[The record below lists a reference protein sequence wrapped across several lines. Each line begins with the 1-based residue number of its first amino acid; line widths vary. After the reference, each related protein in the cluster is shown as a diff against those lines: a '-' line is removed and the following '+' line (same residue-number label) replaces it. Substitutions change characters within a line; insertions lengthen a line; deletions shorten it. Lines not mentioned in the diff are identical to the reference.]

1 MQMDSTRWTQI
12 QALFHDAA
20 DLPKPEQR
28 VFLALACGED
38 DVLLADVLALLEE
51 DARSSSLLDRDV
63 AQVAHQILNKEQPPS
78 TAFEE
83 FGHYKIKHV
92 LGEGGM
98 GVVYLAEREDLG
110 SLVAIKLLRDAWLSP
125 ARRERFA
132 IEQRTLAQLNHPSV
146 ARLYDAG
153 ILTDGTPWFVMEYV
167 DGLPL
172 TEYCRQRNCSID
184 QKLRLFHAVCE
195 AVLYAHQHAV
205 IHRDLKPSNILVKN
219 DGSVRLLDFGIAK
232 QMEASG
238 EPAEQTR
245 TVLRLMTPAYAAPE
259 QIRGDR
265 VGIQTDVYSLGVIL
279 YELLARQLPFDV
291 STRTPAEAESLMIQA
306 EPEKP
311 SVIAKRTAD
320 RADSEKSAESI
331 SATSWAELDVIC
343 LAAMHR
349 DPQRR
354 YRSVEALIRDVDHY
368 LSGEPLDARP
378 DTFRYRMGKFVG
390 RNQRAV
396 AVGALAFTAVVA
408 LVTFFMLRLKA
419 ERDNATRQTQIAA
432 SINQFLSDDLLGRSN
447 PLQSGKASESLVD
460 AVVQAS
466 PNIDRQFQRE
476 PQVAARL
483 HQTIA
488 KSLDSRTDYP
498 VARSEYQ
505 RAAALFNQVD
515 GPLSQDAIIVQL
527 QRASMEARTY
537 EAGSLPLAKKILAD
551 QETLISKIDHSGQ
564 DLQVWLFSA
573 RGMIALIGNDAKS
586 AVQNFQAAND
596 AAQKIPSFD
605 QRARLD
611 LKQRLVFAYIRFGD
625 PAKAEQLARELI
637 AEYTNVAGAES
648 PNVLRVRL
656 NLTQALM
663 NQSKFAE
670 AVQEANKIYPAFVI
684 ALGEDHELSMQLLA
698 TRAQSE
704 GSLGNWDDTIR
715 DDLTIYR
722 IAVQKQ
728 GPLSFFPIAT
738 LSDASLAQCR
748 AGRLAEGESN
758 ARKAMESS
766 RKAFGDRAAL
776 TDGVRFGLADC
787 LIGMGKLDEA
797 SKLLESVDAKAVTQ
811 LSGDPNWSANL
822 DLALGEL
829 AFRRGDY
836 ATAQKYAQAAA
847 PIFTR
852 ADAEPFQRHALQVLT
867 LAIEK
872 HPASS
877 K

>member
-1 MQMDSTRWTQI
+1 MDSNRWSQI
-12 QALFHDAA
+12 QNLFHDAA
-20 DLPKPEQR
+20 DLPKAEQR
-28 VFLALACGED
+28 RFLESACGSD

-51 DARSSSLLDRDV
+51 DARSSSLLERDV
-63 AQVAHQILNKEQPPS
+63 AHVAHQILNAEAPQPA
-78 TAFEE
+78 AFRE
-83 FGHYKIKHV
+83 FGNYKIKHV

-98 GVVYLAEREDLG
+98 GVVYLAERADLG

-132 IEQRTLAQLNHPSV
+132 IEQRTLAQLNHPSI

-153 ILTDGTPWFVMEYV
+153 ILADGTPWFVMEYV

-172 TEYCRQRNCSID
+172 TEYCRQRECSID
-184 QKLRLFHAVCE
+184 QRLRLFHAVCE

-232 QMEASG
+232 QMESSG
-238 EPAEQTR
+238 AAEQTR

-279 YELLARQLPFDV
+279 YEMLTGKLPFDV
-291 STRTPAEAESLMIQA
+291 SERTPAEAESLIYQSD
-306 EPEKP
+306 PEKP
-311 SVIAKRTAD
+311 SVLIKRHA
-320 RADSEKSAESI
+320 SLSGSAL
-331 SATSWAELDVIC
+331 AELDVIC
-343 LAAMHR
+343 LAAIHK

-354 YRSVEALIRDVDHY
+354 YRSVEALIRDVDHF
-368 LSGEPLDARP
+368 LVGEPLEVRP
-378 DTFRYRMGKFVG
+378 DTFGYRLGKFVT
-390 RNQRAV
+390 RNRRPVIAASLGFV
-396 AVGALAFTAVVA
+396 AVVA
-408 LVTFFMLRLKA
+408 LVVFFVLRLKT

-466 PNIDRQFQRE
+466 PNIDRQFQNE

-488 KSLDSRTDYP
+488 RSLDSRTDYP
-498 VARSEYQ
+498 VARREYD
-505 RAAALFNQVD
+505 RAAALFNQID
-515 GPLSQDAIIVQL
+515 GWLSQDAIVVEL
-527 QRASMEARTY
+527 QRAGMEARTY

-551 QETLISKIDHSGQ
+551 QEALLAKIPQPRS
-564 DLQVWLFSA
+564 DLAVWLASA

-586 AVQNFQAAND
+586 AVQNFQAAVD
-596 AAQKIPSFD
+596 ASQKLPSFD
-605 QRARLD
+605 PRARLD
-611 LKQRLVFAYIRFGD
+611 LKQRLVFSYIRLGD

-637 AEYTNVAGAES
+637 SEYSNVAGPDS
-648 PNVLRVRL
+648 PSVLRVRL

-663 NQSKFAE
+663 NQSKFAD
-670 AVQEANKIYPAFVI
+670 AVQEANRIYPDFVRM
-684 ALGEDHELSMQLLA
+684 LGEDHELSMQLLA

-704 GSLGNWDDTIR
+704 GSLGDWDGTIR

-722 IAVQKQ
+722 LAVQKQ

-748 AGRLAEGESN
+748 AGRLTEGERN
-758 ARKAMESS
+758 ARQAVEFS
-766 RKAFGDRAAL
+766 RKAFGDRAGL
-776 TDGVRFGLADC
+776 TDGSRYSLASC
-787 LIGMGKLDEA
+787 LIGLGKLDEA
-797 SKLLESVDAKAVTQ
+797 ANILGMIDIKAVAQ
-811 LSGDPNWSANL
+811 LSGDPNWAANV
-822 DLALGEL
+822 DLAMGEI

-836 ATAQKYAQAAA
+836 SAARKYVQSAT
-847 PIFTR
+847 PVFTR
-852 ADAEPFQRHALQVLT
+852 IDAEPYQKHALQVLT
-867 LAIEK
+867 VAIDK
-872 HPASS
+872 HPAPGN
-877 K
+877 

>member
-1 MQMDSTRWTQI
+1 MTMDSNRWSQI
-12 QALFHDAA
+12 QNLFHDAA
-20 DLPKPEQR
+20 DLPKAEQR
-28 VFLALACGED
+28 RFLESACGSD

-51 DARSSSLLDRDV
+51 DARSSSLLERDV
-63 AQVAHQILNKEQPPS
+63 AHVAHEILNAEAPQPAS
-78 TAFEE
+78 LRE
-83 FGHYKIKHV
+83 FGNYKIRHV

-98 GVVYLAEREDLG
+98 GVVYLAERADLG

-132 IEQRTLAQLNHPSV
+132 IEQRTLAQLNHPSI

-153 ILTDGTPWFVMEYV
+153 ILADGTPWFVMEFV

-172 TEYCRQRNCSID
+172 TEYCRQRDCSID
-184 QKLRLFHAVCE
+184 QRLRLFHAVCE

-232 QMEASG
+232 QMETSG
-238 EPAEQTR
+238 AEAEQTR
-245 TVLRLMTPAYAAPE
+245 TVLRLLTPAYAAPE
-259 QIRGDR
+259 QIHGGR

-279 YELLARQLPFDV
+279 YEMLTEKLPFDI
-291 STRTPAEAESLMIQA
+291 SERAPAEAESLIHQSG
-306 EPEKP
+306 PEKP
-311 SVIAKRTAD
+311 SALINRHA
-320 RADSEKSAESI
+320 SLSGSAL
-331 SATSWAELDVIC
+331 AELDVIC
-343 LAAMHR
+343 LAAIHK

-354 YRSVEALIRDVDHY
+354 YRSVEALIRDVDHF
-368 LSGEPLDARP
+368 LVGEPLEARP
-378 DTFRYRMGKFVG
+378 DTFGYRLGKFIT
-390 RNQRAV
+390 RNRRPVIA
-396 AVGALAFTAVVA
+396 ASLGFAAVVA
-408 LVTFFMLRLKA
+408 LVVFFVLRLKT

-466 PNIDRQFQRE
+466 PNIDRQFQNE

-488 KSLDSRTDYP
+488 RSLDSRTDYP
-498 VARSEYQ
+498 VARREYD
-505 RAAALFNQVD
+505 RAAALFNQID
-515 GPLSQDAIIVQL
+515 GSLSQDAIVVQL
-527 QRASMEARTY
+527 QRAGMEARTY
-537 EAGSLPLAKKILAD
+537 ESGSLPLAKKILTD
-551 QETLISKIDHSGQ
+551 QEALLAKIPQ
-564 DLQVWLFSA
+564 PRADLAVWLASA

-586 AVQNFQAAND
+586 AVENFQAAID
-596 AAQKIPSFD
+596 AAQKLPSFD
-605 QRARLD
+605 PRARLD
-611 LKQRLVFAYIRFGD
+611 LKQRLVFSYIRLGD

-637 AEYTNVAGAES
+637 SEYSNVAGPDS

-670 AVQEANKIYPAFVI
+670 AVQEANRIYPDFVRM
-684 ALGEDHELSMQLLA
+684 LGEDHELSMQLLA

-704 GSLGNWDDTIR
+704 GSLGDWDGTIR

-722 IAVQKQ
+722 LAVQKQ

-748 AGRLAEGESN
+748 AGRLVEGESN
-758 ARKAMESS
+758 ARKAVEFS
-766 RKAFGDRAAL
+766 RKAFGDRAGL
-776 TDGVRFGLADC
+776 TDGSRYSLASC
-787 LIGMGKLDEA
+787 LIGMGRLDEA
-797 SKLLESVDAKAVTQ
+797 ANLLGMIDTKAVAQ
-811 LSGDPNWSANL
+811 LSGDPNWGANV
-822 DLALGEL
+822 DLALGEI

-836 ATAQKYAQAAA
+836 SGARKYAQSAT
-847 PIFTR
+847 PVFTR
-852 ADAEPFQRHALQVLT
+852 VDAEPFQKHALQVLT
-867 LAIEK
+867 LAIDK
-872 HPASS
+872 HPAPGN
-877 K
+877 

>member
-1 MQMDSTRWTQI
+1 MDTNRWTQI

-28 VFLALACGED
+28 TFLASACGHD
-38 DVLLADVLALLEE
+38 DILLADVLALLEE
-51 DARSSSLLDRDV
+51 DARSSSLLDSDV
-63 AQVAHQILNKEQPPS
+63 AHVAHEILNEEAQRPS
-78 TAFEE
+78 SFRE

-132 IEQRTLAQLNHPSV
+132 IEQRTLAQLNHPCI

-153 ILTDGTPWFVMEYV
+153 ILADGTPWFVMEYV
-167 DGLPL
+167 EGLPL
-172 TEYCRQRNCSID
+172 TEYCRQRECSID
-184 QKLRLFHAVCE
+184 QRLRLFHAVCE

-232 QMEASG
+232 QMESSG
-238 EPAEQTR
+238 VPADQTR

-265 VGIQTDVYSLGVIL
+265 VGIQADVYSLGVIL
-279 YELLARQLPFDV
+279 YEMLTGQLPFDL
-291 STRTPAEAESLMIQA
+291 SKRTPMEAESLIIQT

-311 SVIAKRTAD
+311 SAIVKRAAELQSSAKN
-320 RADSEKSAESI
+320 SPSI
-331 SATSWAELDVIC
+331 SNTSWADLDVLC
-343 LAAMHR
+343 LAAMHK

-368 LSGEPLDARP
+368 LSGEPLEARP
-378 DTFRYRMGKFVG
+378 DTFRYRMGKFVT
-390 RNQRAV
+390 RNRRPVTAAAFAFAAV
-396 AVGALAFTAVVA
+396 LA
-408 LVTFFMLRLKA
+408 LVIFFVLRLKT
-419 ERDNATRQTQIAA
+419 ERDNANRQTSIAA

-447 PLQSGKASESLVD
+447 PLQSGKASETLLD

-466 PNIDRQFQRE
+466 ANIDRQFQRE
-476 PQVAARL
+476 PQIAARL

-488 KSLDSRTDYP
+488 RSLDSRTDYP
-498 VARSEYQ
+498 VARREYD
-505 RAAALFNQVD
+505 RAAALFNQID
-515 GPLSQDAIIVQL
+515 GPLSQDAIIVEL
-527 QRASMEARTY
+527 QRAGMEARSY
-537 EAGSLPLAKKILAD
+537 ETGSLPLAKKILSD
-551 QETLISKIDHSGQ
+551 QETLLSKITQ
-564 DLQVWLFSA
+564 PRADLSVWLFSA

-586 AVQNFQAAND
+586 AVEDFQAAQD
-596 AAQKIPSFD
+596 TAQKLPSFD
-605 QRARLD
+605 QRTRLD
-611 LKQRLVFAYIRFGD
+611 LKQRLVFAYIRFGE

-637 AEYTNVAGAES
+637 AEYSNVAGPES

-663 NQSKFAE
+663 NESKFAD
-670 AVQEANKIYPAFVI
+670 AVQEANRIYPAFVLM
-684 ALGEDHELSMQLLA
+684 LGEDHELTMQLLA

-722 IAVQKQ
+722 IASQKQ

-748 AGRLAEGESN
+748 AGRLTDGEDN
-758 ARKAMESS
+758 ARNAVEFS
-766 RKAFGDRAAL
+766 RKAFGDRAGL
-776 TDGVRFGLADC
+776 TDGARFGLADC
-787 LIGMGKLDEA
+787 LIDSGKLDEA
-797 SKLLESVDAKAVTQ
+797 SNLLRMVDAKAVAQ
-811 LSGDPNWSANL
+811 LSGDPNWGANL
-822 DLALGEL
+822 DLALGEI

-836 ATAQKYAQAAA
+836 PAARKYVQSAT
-847 PIFTR
+847 PVFTR
-852 ADAEPFQRHALQVLT
+852 ADAEPYQKHALEMLAM
-867 LAIEK
+867 AIEK
-872 HPASS
+872 RSAPGN
-877 K
+877 

>member
-1 MQMDSTRWTQI
+1 MTMDSNRWSQI

-20 DLPKPEQR
+20 DLPKAEQR
-28 VFLALACGED
+28 SFLESACAND

-51 DARSSSLLDRDV
+51 DARSSSMLDRDV
-63 AQVAHQILNKEQPPS
+63 AHVANQILNDEAAKPS
-78 TAFEE
+78 AFRE
-83 FGHYKIKHV
+83 FGNYKIKHV

-125 ARRERFA
+125 ARRERFSV
-132 IEQRTLAQLNHPSV
+132 EQRTLAQLNHPCI

-153 ILTDGTPWFVMEYV
+153 ILGDGTPWFVMEYV

-172 TEYCRQRNCSID
+172 TEYCRQRECSID
-184 QKLRLFHAVCE
+184 QRLRLFHAVCE

-232 QMEASG
+232 QMESSG
-238 EPAEQTR
+238 AEAEQTR

-279 YELLARQLPFDV
+279 YEMLTEELPFDL
-291 STRTPAEAESLMIQA
+291 SKRTPAEAESFISET
-306 EPEKP
+306 EPERP
-311 SVIAKRTAD
+311 SVLIKRA
-320 RADSEKSAESI
+320 ANSNIYGKSGGSI
-331 SATSWAELDVIC
+331 SGSALADLDVLC
-343 LAAMHR
+343 LAAMHK

-354 YRSVEALIRDVDHY
+354 YRSVEALIRDVDHF
-368 LSGEPLDARP
+368 LSGEPLDARA
-378 DTFRYRMGKFVG
+378 DSVSYRMGKFIT
-390 RNQRAV
+390 RNLRSVAAAAV
-396 AVGALAFTAVVA
+396 AFAAIIA
-408 LVTFFMLRLKA
+408 LVVFFVLRLKA
-419 ERDNATRQTQIAA
+419 ERDNANRQTEIAA

-488 KSLDSRTDYP
+488 RSLDSRTDYP
-498 VARSEYQ
+498 VARHEYE
-505 RAAALFNQVD
+505 RAAALFNQID

-527 QRASMEARTY
+527 QRAGMEARSY
-537 EAGSLPLAKKILAD
+537 ETGSLPLAKKILAD
-551 QETLISKIDHSGQ
+551 QEALLPKISQ
-564 DLQVWLFSA
+564 PRADLGVWLSSA

-586 AVQNFQAAND
+586 AVQNFQAAQD
-596 AAQKIPSFD
+596 AAQKLPSFD
-605 QRARLD
+605 ERARLEM
-611 LKQRLVFAYIRFGD
+611 KQRLAFAYIRYGD
-625 PAKAEQLARELI
+625 PAKAEQISRELI
-637 AEYTNVAGAES
+637 AEYSNVSGADS
-648 PNVLRVRL
+648 PNALRVRL

-663 NQSKFAE
+663 NESKFAD
-670 AVQEANKIYPAFVI
+670 AVQEADRIYPAFVKM
-684 ALGEDHELSMQLLA
+684 LGEDHELSMQLLA
-698 TRAQSE
+698 TRAQCE
-704 GSLGNWDDTIR
+704 ASLGNWDDAIR
-715 DDLTIYR
+715 DDMTIYR

-748 AGRLAEGESN
+748 AGHIVEGEAN
-758 ARKAMESS
+758 ARKAMEDS
-766 RKAFGDRAAL
+766 RKAFGDRAGL
-776 TDGVRFGLADC
+776 TDGSRYGLASC
-787 LIGMGKLDEA
+787 LIDLGKMDEA
-797 SKLLESVDAKAVTQ
+797 ASLLGMIDAKAVAQ
-811 LSGDPNWSANL
+811 LSGDPNWGANI
-822 DLALGEL
+822 DLALGEI

-836 ATAQKYAQAAA
+836 SAARKYLESAT
-847 PIFTR
+847 PVFTR
-852 ADAEPFQRHALQVLT
+852 VDAEPFQKHALQVLT
-867 LAIEK
+867 VAMEK
-872 HPASS
+872 HPAQGN
-877 K
+877 